1 VEAARRHLVVDSPIG
16 PLTLVAQGQHL
27 TCVYMSDHQHMPD
40 PERFG
45 PTVDPF
51 TADLPADDVLARTA
65 EQLDEYFAGDRQE
78 FDIELDTGSGT
89 EFQRTVWA
97 ALREIPYGERVSY
110 AELAGR
116 IGRPTAFRAVGLAN
130 GRNPISIIVPC
141 HRVVGSAGSLTGYGG
156 GVERKQQLLELEA
169 KYRHTESEL
178 F

>member
-1 VEAARRHLVVDSPIG
+1 MEAARRHVVVDSPIG
-16 PLTLVAQGQHL
+16 PLTLVAHGQRL
-27 TCVYMSDHQHMPD
+27 ACIYMNDHRHMPD

-45 PTVDPF
+45 PAVDAP
-51 TADLPADDVLARTA
+51 PGDVLTRTA
-65 EQLDEYFAGDRQE
+65 EQLHEYFAGDRQE
-78 FDIELDTGSGT
+78 FDVELDPESGT

-97 ALREIPYGERVSY
+97 ALREIPYGQTISY
-110 AELAGR
+110 ADLARR

-169 KYRHTESEL
+169 KYRRTEADL

>member
-1 VEAARRHLVVDSPIG
+1 MDTTRRHVVVDSPIG

-27 TCVYMSDHQHMPD
+27 TCVYMSDHLHMPD

-45 PTVDPF
+45 PAVDP
-51 TADLPADDVLARTA
+51 PADDVLARTA
-65 EQLDEYFAGDRQE
+65 EQLDEYFAGDRHE
-78 FDIELDTGSGT
+78 FDVPLDEAAGT
-89 EFQRTVWA
+89 EFQRKVWA
-97 ALREIPYGERVSY
+97 ELREIPYGERVSY

-141 HRVVGSAGSLTGYGG
+141 HRVVGSGGSLTGYGG

>member
-1 VEAARRHLVVDSPIG
+1 VEATRRHIVVDSPIG
-16 PLTLVAQGQHL
+16 PLTLVARGQHL
-27 TCVYMSDHQHMPD
+27 ASVYMSDHQHMPD

-45 PTVDPF
+45 PVVDPS
-51 TADLPADDVLARTA
+51 ADDVLARTA
-65 EQLDEYFAGDRQE
+65 EQLAEYFAGDRQE
-78 FDIELDTGSGT
+78 FDVELDSDSGT
-89 EFQRTVWA
+89 VFQRTVWA

-110 AELAGR
+110 AALARR

-169 KYRHTESEL
+169 KYRHTEAEL